1 MPDGEDD
8 HAMTQS
14 PKTFVALSLG
24 ALMTVAT
31 LGCKDPEI
39 KAGNRA
45 TRSVKATIATFDPNA
60 DVVLDLDKYGS
71 ERPDDYA
78 VQVAFAQAYEPMD
91 VCVLA
96 AKERKKMSPE
106 SVLHDGM
113 MDISIKLDGPKG
125 KAMAVNATLPGK
137 LDKDSALKDCI
148 RDAVAEV
155 TFPSYDGPPVV
166 VDFYTEVDAGFMEE

>member
-1 MPDGEDD
+1 MDK
-8 HAMTQS
+8 S
-14 PKTFVALSLG
+14 PKTLVALSLG
-24 ALMTVAT
+24 ALMAT
-31 LGCKDPEI
+31 TTLACKDPEI

-45 TRSVKATIATFDPNA
+45 TRTVEASISTFDPDA

-78 VQVAFAQAYEPMD
+78 VQQAFAQAYEPMD

-96 AKERKKMSPE
+96 AKERKHMAAE

-125 KAMAVNATLPGK
+125 KAMAVNASLPGK
-137 LDKDSALKDCI
+137 LDKDSTLKDCI
-148 RDAVAEV
+148 RDAVGGV
-155 TFPSYDGPPVV
+155 QFPSYDGPPVV
-166 VDFYTEVDAGFMEE
+166 VDFHTEVDAGYMDE